1 MIDSVSHRAQKNS
14 LFRDLRRQISSD
26 LGQVDL
32 GASSGSA
39 QHPTG
44 LRRFKA
50 AHAKMVSCSA
60 PNLRV
65 PDIDATKDARLG
77 PLRIQAE
84 VEAFAIQDDKGKLGS
99 TRRDEAFG
107 YREFAERGL
116 NFCLKASQY
125 AKHRLNERDG
135 KLEAPHFKRD
145 SEVEEISLRELSAAA
160 TPASVT
166 YFGDDDFLFA
176 KVDQLVLG
184 SAQQPGSLSQRPG
197 SHKMIVN
204 VYHGAVL

>member
-1 MIDSVSHRAQKNS
+1 MIDTVSHHGQKNS
-14 LFRDLRRQISSD
+14 PFRDLRRQISSD

-50 AHAKMVSCSA
+50 AHVKMVSCSA

-84 VEAFAIQDDKGKLGS
+84 VEAFAIKDDKGKLGS
-99 TRRDEAFG
+99 ARR
-107 YREFAERGL
+107 
-116 NFCLKASQY
+116 
-125 AKHRLNERDG
+125 NET
-135 KLEAPHFKRD
+135 FW
-145 SEVEEISLRELSAAA
+145 
-160 TPASVT
+160 
-166 YFGDDDFLFA
+166 
-176 KVDQLVLG
+176 
-184 SAQQPGSLSQRPG
+184 
-197 SHKMIVN
+197 
-204 VYHGAVL
+204 